1 MRSSLFCSKLEHW
14 ASTSCHVRT
23 ASTQALSLADTALLQ
38 SNAGLPTPQLLP
50 TRFAKLIALL
60 LQYFNTWKKG
70 LNITQFTQNTQHIW
84 NCCEIP
90 WLNSSATSAHK
101 MLKHLGE
108 MIPFKK
114 IFSYSF
120 NKIWHAQ
127 LTAPKWYEE
136 CVTNLLC
143 AWHNH
148 GNRANFNT
156 VMDF

>member
-23 ASTQALSLADTALLQ
+23 ASTQALSLADTGLLQ
-38 SNAGLPTPQLLP
+38 SKPGLPTPQLLP

-70 LNITQFTQNTQHIW
+70 LNIQFTQNTQHIW

-90 WLNSSATSAHK
+90 WLNSSVTSVHK
-101 MLKHLGE
+101 ISKHLGE
-108 MIPFKK
+108 MINFKK
-114 IFSYSF
+114 IFNYSF
-120 NKIWHAQ
+120 NSTRHAQ
-127 LTAPKWYEE
+127 LTVPTWYEE

-143 AWHNH
+143 VWQPWKQSK
-148 GNRANFNT
+148 F
-156 VMDF
+156 